1 MRTKPYVIYELDFNM
16 VLPVHFT
23 ATVGNSR
30 STSLSRF
37 LIHPSVSC
45 SSLLYT
51 TNHTYNGLQTALVDT
66 DEHQVYKVQ
75 RLARIVI
82 VFKLSVDRSASQVPL
97 HENVGRIFVQLCPE
111 STGQ

>member
-1 MRTKPYVIYELDFNM
+1 MRTKPYVIYELDLNM

-30 STSLSRF
+30 SRF

-51 TNHTYNGLQTALVDT
+51 TNHTYNGLQSAQVDT
-66 DEHQVYKVQ
+66 DQHQVYTEQ
-75 RLARIVI
+75 RPKRLVI
-82 VFKLSVDRSASQVPL
+82 EK
-97 HENVGRIFVQLCPE
+97 
-111 STGQ
+111 

>member
-1 MRTKPYVIYELDFNM
+1 MRIQPYTIYDLDLDM
-16 VLPVHFT
+16 ILPVRFT

-66 DEHQVYKVQ
+66 DEHLVYTVQ

-82 VFKLSVDRSASQVPL
+82 EL
-97 HENVGRIFVQLCPE
+97 
-111 STGQ
+111 